1 MIRMSEAR
9 QCSSASTAG
18 AQFENEYSHD
28 HVEFVDGGSP
38 MKAANTCS
46 FCAY

>member
-1 MIRMSEAR
+1 MSEAR
-9 QCSSASTAG
+9 QCTSASTVSP
-18 AQFENEYSHD
+18 QFENEYDHD
-28 HVEFVDGGSP
+28 HVEFMDSGSP

>member
-1 MIRMSEAR
+1 MSVAT
-9 QCSSASTAG
+9 QCDSGCTTST
-18 AQFENEYSHD
+18 QFENEYNHD

-46 FCAY
+46 LCAY